1 MAAIDRI
8 IHEPARLK
16 VMSVLD
22 GVKDAD
28 FTFLTTALGLT
39 NGNLS
44 SHIDKLEKA
53 NYVEVRKSFQGKMP
67 RTTLSITQAGRNA
80 LHQYWEELERIR
92 RIKPDAKPP
101 AA

>member
-1 MAAIDRI
+1 MAGIDRI

-16 VMSVLD
+16 VMTVLD
-22 GVKDAD
+22 GVKEAD

-44 SHIDKLEKA
+44 SHIDRLEKA
-53 NYVEVRKSFQGKMP
+53 DYVNVRKSFQGKMP
-67 RTTLSITQAGRNA
+67 RTTLSITPAGRDA

-92 RIKPDAKPP
+92 RLKPDSPP